1 MFLDKELI
9 PRSEAFDSLAARE
22 LSDDVF
28 ILDEK
33 QPVISF
39 QQMKD
44 SIGDYPILIDFWGTW
59 CGPCRQQFK
68 YNKKLKSFLEKYNI
82 KMVYIAKEHNPDRK
96 YWKEMISAYDLSGYH
111 FLSTKAFQKDFER
124 FSVQFKIIPTYMIV
138 DSNGS
143 LIQKTDFTPANGND
157 FYAEIKD
164 KLNL

>member
-1 MFLDKELI
+1 MTLDENPEMKTTNIGMFLDKELI

-68 YNKKLKSFLEKYNI
+68 YNKKLKSFLEKYTLKWFILQRNI
-82 KMVYIAKEHNPDRK
+82 
-96 YWKEMISAYDLSGYH
+96 
-111 FLSTKAFQKDFER
+111 T
-124 FSVQFKIIPTYMIV
+124 
-138 DSNGS
+138 
-143 LIQKTDFTPANGND
+143 LIENTGK
-157 FYAEIKD
+157 K
-164 KLNL
+164 